1 LYISDHF
8 IVRQT
13 IIEVIIENKIEI
25 AKTPPSVAY
34 LQLLNSLSN
43 NLYQSVSSLII
54 LQYNHWKCE
63 KKILYM
69 KVKIERLRVP
79 YKYKSPIDNKFL
91 KFSYFTNLNLQTSK
105 LNIKKGSG

>member
-1 LYISDHF
+1 MYISDHF

-43 NLYQSVSSLII
+43 DLYQSFSSLII

-63 KKILYM
+63 KKNIVY
-69 KVKIERLRVP
+69 E
-79 YKYKSPIDNKFL
+79 
-91 KFSYFTNLNLQTSK
+91 SK
-105 LNIKKGSG
+105 DRKA